1 LIKEKSLAFRILL
14 QDTDRTLSDSFADA
28 AVACLVEE
36 LGTRLG
42 ARLRQ

>member
-1 LIKEKSLAFRILL
+1 MKEKSLAFRILL
-14 QDTDRTLSDSFADA
+14 QDTERTLSDTVADA

-42 ARLRQ
+42 ARLR